1 MAQFLND
8 HNVKNLESE
17 KPVLKV
23 KRNPCIDLLL
33 TNSLSSFQGTMTVT
47 AGLSDCHK
55 IVAIVLKKSFQRLEK

>member
-47 AGLSDCHK
+47 AGLSDLSAGLSNMHHVK
-55 IVAIVLKKSFQRLEK
+55 RTF